1 MKIIDAKN
9 RQQWDNFVTSHPE
22 ANFLQSWDF
31 YEFHQSRCNQVVRRL
46 VMDGD
51 EEDSEILGA
60 YAGVVE
66 AAKRGRHLAIAGGQI
81 LDW

>member
-31 YEFHQSRCNQVVRRL
+31 YEFHQSRGNQVVRRL
-46 VMDGD
+46 VIDRK
-51 EEDSEILGA
+51 S
-60 YAGVVE
+60 VV
-66 AAKRGRHLAIAGGQI
+66 
-81 LDW
+81 

>member
-31 YEFHQSRCNQVVRRL
+31 YEFHQSRGNQVVRRL

-66 AAKRGRHLAIAGGQI
+66 AAKRGR
-81 LDW
+81 